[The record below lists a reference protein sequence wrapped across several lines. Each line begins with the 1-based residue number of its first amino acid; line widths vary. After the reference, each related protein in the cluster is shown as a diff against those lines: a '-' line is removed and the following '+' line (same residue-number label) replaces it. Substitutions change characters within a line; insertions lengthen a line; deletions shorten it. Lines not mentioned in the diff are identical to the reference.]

1 MKLFFSF
8 FSISIYLSFFIC
20 FSSFAETRTLEQYAD
35 QIYNQEN
42 LSSHKLS
49 RQAFL
54 YGVIGFENLRRA
66 SLTSNSTI
74 LAILDFTQH
83 SARKRFYFFDLAK
96 GKLIHQTYGAHG
108 KNSGL
113 TMAKKFSNKRGSQ
126 MSSIGFYTTFHGKNS
141 GLAMAK
147 KFSNK
152 RGSQMSSIGLYTTFS
167 DSYYG
172 DNGISIRLYGHDVR
186 FNDNAEQRAIVFHG
200 APYATKE
207 HVAKFNR
214 LGRSWGCPAVPN
226 YEADFL
232 VKLIKDSAVLFVYA
246 NSSRYFNES
255 DHLDRS
261 VLLEDSP
268 F

>member
-96 GKLIHQTYGAHG
+96 GKLIHQTYGA
-108 KNSGL
+108 
-113 TMAKKFSNKRGSQ
+113 
-126 MSSIGFYTTFHGKNS
+126 HGKNS